1 MPGDPNEISTPCR
14 PAATLQRPG
23 FVVPAGTCDA
33 HIHIF
38 ESQDI
43 YPSVAAPNYTLPDGT
58 LANYR
63 AVMGALGL
71 ETFVIVQPSFYGTD
85 NACLVDALGRAGD
98 CARGVVM
105 VEPDIDDAEL
115 RRFDAAGVRGV
126 RLDLF
131 KRAGLPRAEITAY
144 IETMAARV
152 GPLGWHLQFYA
163 PGAVIRDI
171 IDFLAGLEIEFVID
185 HMGYML
191 EKDGLTDGDFD
202 RMLHLLRNGRCWI
215 KLSAPYRLAR
225 HSSMAAVDRVATAI
239 VAAASHKV
247 LWGSDWPHIPD
258 GDRDTG
264 ELLNMLALWAP
275 DADVQRMILVDNPRR
290 LFDFADP
297 APQRAEAVSA
307 RINA

>member
-14 PAATLQRPG
+14 PAGTLERPD
-23 FVVPAGTCDA
+23 FAVPSGTCDM

-38 ESQDI
+38 ESQDV
-43 YPSVAAPNYTLPDGT
+43 YPSAAAPNYTLPDGT

-63 AVMGALGL
+63 AVMDVLGID
-71 ETFVIVQPSFYGTD
+71 TFVIVQPSFYGTD
-85 NACLVDALGRAGD
+85 NACLVDALHRAGD
-98 CARGVVM
+98 CARGVAM
-105 VEPDIDDAEL
+105 VEVDIADGEL
-115 RRFDAAGVRGV
+115 RRLHAAGVRGV

-131 KRAGLPRAEITAY
+131 KRAALPRAEIIAY
-144 IETMAARV
+144 IETMAARI

-171 IDFLAGLEIEFVID
+171 IGFLAGLEIDFVID

-202 RMLHLLRNGRCWI
+202 RLLDLIRTSRGWI

-225 HSSMAAVDRVATAI
+225 HSTMAAVDVVATAI
-239 VAAASHKV
+239 VAAAPHKV
-247 LWGSDWPHIPD
+247 VWGSDWPHIPN

-264 ELLNMLALWAP
+264 ELLNMLARWAP
-275 DADVQRMILVDNPRR
+275 DVAVRTMILVNNPRK
-290 LFDFADP
+290 LFDFAEPSTDV
-297 APQRAEAVSA
+297 AVPD
-307 RINA
+307 NATVAA